1 MEATAVLT
9 ITAVLEVASP
19 PNRLAMIDTVPQVT
33 PAVVC
38 MVVRPIEEL
47 TEGATVPLGVAVEV
61 EATTRLAVTWEEGVG
76 AVPAPRTGAPNP
88 VLVALDLLSRPV
100 CREVTHLVGPHPPE
114 ASLPQP
120 AEGTVLW
127 AELLKTS
134 ALGLAQGAHHV
145 GGPLLVTDI
154 LNTLESLCI
163 HSPIVCIQNSKW
175 PAGFL

>member
-1 MEATAVLT
+1 MAVLT

-38 MVVRPIEEL
+38 MVVQPIEEL
-47 TEGATVPLGVAVEV
+47 MEGVTVPLGAVVEV
-61 EATTRLAVTWEEGVG
+61 EATTRLAATWEEEAG
-76 AVPAPRTGAPNP
+76 AVPARRMGAPNP
-88 VLVALDLLSRPV
+88 VLVALDLLYHLV
-100 CREVTHLVGPHPPE
+100 CLEVTHLAGPHPPE

-120 AEGTVLW
+120 AEDMVLW
-127 AELLKTS
+127 AELRKTS

-154 LNTLESLCI
+154 LNTLGSLCMHSHIECI
-163 HSPIVCIQNSKW
+163 HE
-175 PAGFL
+175 L

>member
-100 CREVTHLVGPHPPE
+100 CQEVTHLAHPPE
-114 ASLPQP
+114 ASLQRP

-154 LNTLESLCI
+154 LNTLESLSM
-163 HSPIVCIQNSKW
+163 HSLIVCIQNSNW